1 MMFFQ
6 FLAVFKGGADMEAMS
21 TLNFTFFVFANR
33 KFYSGKGIFHY
44 KYIINTSQCLLLYL
58 I

>member
-6 FLAVFKGGADMEAMS
+6 FSAVFKGGADMEAMS

-33 KFYSGKGIFHY
+33 KIYSGKGICNN
-44 KYIINTSQCLLLYL
+44 KYI
-58 I
+58 